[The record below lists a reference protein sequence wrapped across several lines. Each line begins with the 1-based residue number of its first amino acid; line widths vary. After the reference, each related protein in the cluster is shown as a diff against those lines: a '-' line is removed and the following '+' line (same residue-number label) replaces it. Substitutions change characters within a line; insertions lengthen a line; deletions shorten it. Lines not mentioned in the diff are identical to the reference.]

1 LKWLDSKKPNSVV
14 YICFGSMGNF
24 TASQFKE
31 IAGGLKSF
39 GHQFIWVVRRNK
51 KSQEDKEDCLPEG
64 FEEKME
70 GKGLII
76 RGRALQVLILDHE
89 AIGAFVTHRGW
100 NSTFEGI
107 RPIFAEQFYNEK
119 LVTDVLKTGVGVGV
133 KEWLRVHGDYC

>member
-1 LKWLDSKKPNSVV
+1 VIHKFVEEESVWLGYGLV
-14 YICFGSMGNF
+14 YICFGRMGNF

-31 IAGGLKSF
+31 IAGGLESF

-64 FEEKME
+64 FEERME

-89 AIGAFVTHRGW
+89 AIGAFVTH
-100 NSTFEGI
+100 
-107 RPIFAEQFYNEK
+107 
-119 LVTDVLKTGVGVGV
+119 
-133 KEWLRVHGDYC
+133 